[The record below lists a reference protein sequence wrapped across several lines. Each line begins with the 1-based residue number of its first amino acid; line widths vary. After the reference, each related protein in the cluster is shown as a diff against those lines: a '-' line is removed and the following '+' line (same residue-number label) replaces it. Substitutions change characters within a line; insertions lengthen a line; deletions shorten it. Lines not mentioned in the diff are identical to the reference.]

1 MARPY
6 PGAVLLNVVVDTSQT
21 VAATRSRKTKIEAL
35 AGALRACEPD
45 EIATVVNLLTG
56 EPRQGRIGV
65 GWATLSA
72 ARRAAVPSGRA
83 TLTVADLDD
92 VLDRIEATTG
102 PGSATTRQGVLG
114 ELFARATSAEAD
126 F

>member
-35 AGALRACEPD
+35 AGALRASAPD

-72 ARRAAVPSGRA
+72 VRRAAGAAADAAEMTEADV
-83 TLTVADLDD
+83 TVAELDAA
-92 VLDRIEATTG
+92 LDRIAATTG
-102 PGSATTRQGVLG
+102 SGSAG
-114 ELFARATSAEAD
+114 AR
-126 F
+126 